1 MIKPGLKQWEVF
13 GEHVASAMIEAAV
26 ARTRRLLRA
35 GLREVSAL
43 DVFLVEGTSARAGF
57 PLSCGRLPVAVGGD
71 VCLISAAQWELYVS
85 EFAELQAAL

>member
-1 MIKPGLKQWEVF
+1 MIHSGLKQWEMF
-13 GEHVASAMIEAAV
+13 GQHVASAMIEAAV
-26 ARTRRLLRA
+26 ARTRELLRA

-71 VCLISAAQWELYVS
+71 VCLIPAAQWDLYVS

>member
-1 MIKPGLKQWEVF
+1 MIHSGLKQWEVF

-26 ARTRRLLRA
+26 ARTREMMIA
-35 GLREVSAL
+35 GLREVSAM
-43 DVFLVEGTSARAGF
+43 DVFLVEGTSTRAGF

-71 VCLISAAQWELYVS
+71 VCLISASQWDLYVS

>member
-1 MIKPGLKQWEVF
+1 MNHPSMKQWEVF
-13 GEHVASAMIEAAV
+13 GQHVASAMIEAAV
-26 ARTRRLLRA
+26 ARTRELLRS

>member
-1 MIKPGLKQWEVF
+1 MIHSGLKQWEVF
-13 GEHVASAMIEAAV
+13 GQHVASAMIEAAV
-26 ARTRRLLRA
+26 ARTRELLRA

-43 DVFLVEGTSARAGF
+43 DVFLVEGTTARAGF

-71 VCLISAAQWELYVS
+71 VCLIPAAQWELYVS

>member
-1 MIKPGLKQWEVF
+1 MIHSGLKQWEVF

-26 ARTRRLLRA
+26 ARTRELLRA

-71 VCLISAAQWELYVS
+71 VCLISASQWDLYVS

>member
-1 MIKPGLKQWEVF
+1 MIHSGLKQWEVF
-13 GEHVASAMIEAAV
+13 GEHVASAMIAAAV
-26 ARTRRLLRA
+26 ARTRELLRA

-43 DVFLVEGTSARAGF
+43 DVFLVEGTTARAGF

-71 VCLISAAQWELYVS
+71 VCLIPSAQWELYVS

>member
-13 GEHVASAMIEAAV
+13 GEHVAAAMIEAAV
-26 ARTRRLLRA
+26 ARTRELLRA

-71 VCLISAAQWELYVS
+71 VCLISASQWDLYVS

>member
-1 MIKPGLKQWEVF
+1 MSHPGMKQWEVF
-13 GEHVASAMIEAAV
+13 GESVASAVIDAAV
-26 ARTRRLLRA
+26 ARSRELLRA

-57 PLSCGRLPVAVGGD
+57 ALSCGRLPVAVGGD
-71 VCLISAAQWELYVS
+71 VCLISAPQWDLYVS

>member
-1 MIKPGLKQWEVF
+1 MIHSGLKQWEVF
-13 GEHVASAMIEAAV
+13 GQHVASAMIEAAV
-26 ARTRRLLRA
+26 ARTRELLRA

>member
-1 MIKPGLKQWEVF
+1 MIHSGLKQWEVF

-26 ARTRRLLRA
+26 ARTREMLRA

-71 VCLISAAQWELYVS
+71 VCLISAAQWDLYVS

>member
-1 MIKPGLKQWEVF
+1 MHPSMKQWEVF
-13 GEHVASAMIEAAV
+13 GQHVASAMIEAAV
-26 ARTRRLLRA
+26 TRTREMLRA

-71 VCLISAAQWELYVS
+71 VCLISAAQWDLYVS

>member
-1 MIKPGLKQWEVF
+1 MKQWEVF
-13 GEHVASAMIEAAV
+13 GQHVASAMIEAAV
-26 ARTRRLLRA
+26 ARTRELLRS

>member
-1 MIKPGLKQWEVF
+1 MKQWEVF
-13 GEHVASAMIEAAV
+13 GQHVLSAMVEAAV
-26 ARTRRLLRA
+26 ARTQELMRA

-71 VCLISAAQWELYVS
+71 VCLIPAAQWELYVS

>member
-1 MIKPGLKQWEVF
+1 MKQWEVF
-13 GEHVASAMIEAAV
+13 GESVASAVIDAAV
-26 ARTRRLLRA
+26 ARSRELLRA

-57 PLSCGRLPVAVGGD
+57 ALSCGRLPVAVGGD
-71 VCLISAAQWELYVS
+71 VCLISAPQWDLYVS

>member
-1 MIKPGLKQWEVF
+1 MKQWEVF
-13 GEHVASAMIEAAV
+13 GQHVASAMIEAAV
-26 ARTRRLLRA
+26 ARTRELLRA

-71 VCLISAAQWELYVS
+71 VCLISASQWDLYVS
-85 EFAELQAAL
+85 EFAELQAAM

>member
-1 MIKPGLKQWEVF
+1 VNHPSMKQWEVF
-13 GEHVASAMIEAAV
+13 GQHVASAMIEAAV
-26 ARTRRLLRA
+26 TRTREMLRA

-71 VCLISAAQWELYVS
+71 VCLISAPQWDLYVS

>member
-1 MIKPGLKQWEVF
+1 MIHSGLKQWEIF
-13 GEHVASAMIEAAV
+13 GQYVASAMIEAAV
-26 ARTRRLLRA
+26 ARSRELLRA

-71 VCLISAAQWELYVS
+71 VCLISAAQWDLYVS

>member
-1 MIKPGLKQWEVF
+1 MIHSGLKQWEVF
-13 GEHVASAMIEAAV
+13 GQHVASAMIEAAV
-26 ARTRRLLRA
+26 ARTRELLRA

-71 VCLISAAQWELYVS
+71 VCLISAAQWDLYVS

>member
-1 MIKPGLKQWEVF
+1 VNHPGMKQWEVF
-13 GEHVASAMIEAAV
+13 GQHVLSAMVEAAV
-26 ARTRRLLRA
+26 ARTQELMRA

-71 VCLISAAQWELYVS
+71 VCLIPAAQWELYVS

>member
-1 MIKPGLKQWEVF
+1 MNHPSMKQWEVF
-13 GEHVASAMIEAAV
+13 GQHVASAMIEAAV
-26 ARTRRLLRA
+26 ARTRELLRA

-71 VCLISAAQWELYVS
+71 VCLISAAQWDLYVS

>member
-1 MIKPGLKQWEVF
+1 MNHPSMKQWEVF
-13 GEHVASAMIEAAV
+13 GQHVASAMIEAAV
-26 ARTRRLLRA
+26 TRTREMLRA

-71 VCLISAAQWELYVS
+71 VCLISAAQWDLYVS

>member
-1 MIKPGLKQWEVF
+1 MKQWEVF
-13 GEHVASAMIEAAV
+13 GQHVASAMIEAAV
-26 ARTRRLLRA
+26 TRTREMLRA

-71 VCLISAAQWELYVS
+71 VCLISAQQWDLYVS

>member
-1 MIKPGLKQWEVF
+1 VKHPSMKQWEVF
-13 GEHVASAMIEAAV
+13 GQHVLAAMVEAAV
-26 ARTRRLLRA
+26 ARTREMMIA

-71 VCLISAAQWELYVS
+71 VCLISAAQWDLYVS

>member
-1 MIKPGLKQWEVF
+1 VNHPGMKQWEVF
-13 GEHVASAMIEAAV
+13 GQHVASAMIEAAV
-26 ARTRRLLRA
+26 ARTRELLRA

-71 VCLISAAQWELYVS
+71 VCLISASQWDLYVS
-85 EFAELQAAL
+85 EFAELQAAM